1 MKRIGKTIL
10 AISLAVLMAF
20 GVAACGQKAVKGTL
34 AIGNDTAYVA
44 EGSPF
49 VMTTTFVAED
59 ATADVSGVRIKWSSS
74 KSSVA
79 TVDQNGLVS
88 AVGVGKATITASYGG
103 QKATCEVTVFDG
115 ENRDVAEME
124 FSSINISNK
133 QDKMTINLKKKL
145 GHYYEEG
152 GDFSLVKDE
161 NGTPIPF
168 TKDGDVI
175 TVDWTGAVGLH
186 NWTFEMTKQVV
197 IAEVCHATHILSK
210 VEDFGP
216 LSADWD
222 VAVAGN
228 TNDDP
233 AHQNPTK
240 DWYVVLDAN
249 LDLGMALRDT
259 EEYTFGRQYSP
270 GTYDAP
276 NRKLAVFNGVFDGR
290 GHVIKNMHT
299 RQGFICNLGPTGVI
313 KNLAFVAC
321 RNGEGIPYYD
331 VDGGFLGHSGLGT
344 VENVFIDAYLYY
356 EDGTASAMYCHSNEQ
371 SPLRVKNCLVMFY
384 KKPGAENW
392 GWPDGYRLPGA
403 FTTYGAP
410 EIINSYAISQ
420 HFTRVDGTKEVDNEI
435 LFTSYEKWLQSGT
448 YGDFGG
454 LWEIG
459 EKNIFFGGN
468 VVFQIQ
474 EE

>member
-10 AISLAVLMAF
+10 SASIAVFMAF
-20 GVAACGQKAVKGTL
+20 VVAACGQKAVKGTL
-34 AIGNDTAYVA
+34 TIGNDTAYIA
-44 EGSPF
+44 LGNSF

-59 ATADVSGVRIKWSSS
+59 ATADVSDVRIKW
-74 KSSVA
+74 KSAKPSVA
-79 TVDQNGLVS
+79 TVDENGLVS
-88 AVGVGKATITASYGG
+88 AVGVGKTTITASYGG
-103 QKATCEVTVFDG
+103 KKATCEVTVFDG

-133 QDKMTINLKKKL
+133 QNKMTINLKKKL

-152 GDFSLVKDE
+152 GEFSLVKDE

-186 NWTFEMTKQVV
+186 DWTFEMTKQIVV
-197 IAEVCHATHILSK
+197 AEVCHATHILSK
-210 VEDFGP
+210 VEDYGP

-222 VAVAGN
+222 VAVTGN
-228 TNDDP
+228 TNNDP
-233 AHQNPTK
+233 AYQNATK
-240 DWYVVLDAN
+240 DWYIALDAD
-249 LDLGMALRDT
+249 LDLGMTLRDT
-259 EEYTFGRQYSP
+259 EEYNFGRKYTP
-270 GTYDAP
+270 YYDAP
-276 NRKLAVFNGVFDGR
+276 DRTLAVFNGVFDGR

-299 RQGFICNLGPTGVI
+299 RQGFICNLGRTGVI

-321 RNGEGIPYYD
+321 RNGEGIPYYE
-331 VDGGFLGHSGLGT
+331 VDGGFLGHNGLGT
-344 VENVFIDAYLYY
+344 VENVFIDTFLYY
-356 EDGTASAMYCHSNEQ
+356 EDGTASAMYCQTQDQ
-371 SPLRVKNCLVMFY
+371 SPLRVKDCLVMFY

-392 GWPDGYRLPGA
+392 GWPSGYRLPGA
-403 FTTYGAP
+403 FTTYGTP
-410 EIINSYAISQ
+410 QITNSYAISQ
-420 HFTRVDGTKEVDNEI
+420 HFTRVDGTKESGDDI